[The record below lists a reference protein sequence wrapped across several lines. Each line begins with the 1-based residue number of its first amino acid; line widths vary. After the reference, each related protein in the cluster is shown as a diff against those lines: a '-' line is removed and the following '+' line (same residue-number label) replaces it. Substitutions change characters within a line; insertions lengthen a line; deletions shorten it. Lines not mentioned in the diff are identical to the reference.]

1 MLAGF
6 AVFQMVMAGAV
17 VSGELQSYRA
27 VLEELN
33 LRVSRD
39 RGGIDCRLGHGT
51 LEREY

>member
-1 MLAGF
+1 MLVGF
-6 AVFQMVMAGAV
+6 TVFQMVMAGAV

-39 RGGIDCRLGHGT
+39 RGGIDSRLGHGT
-51 LEREY
+51 LEREH